1 MKKIINKFL
10 AVTMALLTALAV
22 IPFSGVSVS
31 HAARVNN
38 VSNKNTNNDNVKYFS
53 TTMYNFKREKFNNA
67 TDGIY
72 GKNTSNNFYF
82 INNNGDKWAKE
93 GVNYGNTSKIQTG
106 TNFLGNPIYKNV
118 YNVLV
123 QGIAKNELTSDG
135 KIQFN
140 YKNAGVFESP
150 EKQINGRDV
159 YQNVQFPFVK
169 DANGYYE
176 FDSSKKHVN
185 VDKNKKNGQ
194 TLTLKSGAQT
204 AGGHGSFFPF
214 NGDNDKTADHHFGM
228 NMSIPFYINENGL
241 DQNNNP
247 IKFEFSGDD
256 DVWVF
261 INGKLVLDLGGIH
274 GAIDGSIDF
283 STGKVEYGFNN
294 TNKVKVI
301 KAGETTQTDAKS
313 TTLQQIGI
321 DMAELAKGENN
332 LQIFYL
338 ERGAGESNCKIKF
351 NLQQRD
357 SLEVNKTLGET
368 TPYTDNNFEFQLL
381 KQNQNGQYEPVK
393 NKKYTL
399 YTENNSIESNNYKTD
414 KDGKF
419 YLKAGQRANFT
430 SNQIGR
436 YKVVELTGGYE
447 KTWSGTRESAA
458 TGNIA
463 DNKNAYEIQISEN
476 DTRTATRYTVNC
488 INSANVTL
496 NDDTIVLDYGKKVRH
511 NVRTNDNESSQN
523 ASVYGIGS
531 GDLAKNV
538 ESADGYSRLNED
550 VNLDNGKIKIDG
562 NGVVEYTPTRFMNSV
577 DKANYAV
584 SYQVKNGNRQD
595 TRYAYGTVN
604 VLPATSVYYEDDFGS
619 EDNTDPNVAIVWT
632 GTWKTDGSSQG
643 GNQGSENSR
652 YGWDESYNGDTGYSN
667 GSAHESS
674 TSGSRATF
682 KFTGTGVDVYSRTN
696 GNVGSIRAQ
705 LYKGDNK
712 SAMKTLY
719 IDNLSESG
727 DYYQIPTLN
736 FDDLEYGTYT
746 VKITVMAA
754 TKKEDGTTRGTYYL
768 DGIRVY
774 NPLGNVDANSV
785 AGKAY
790 NEAGESNA
798 QYISVRKE
806 LLDSTNAGSLEAS
819 INGSVFIDK
828 SENKVGDSTSN
839 IGTYKDYGPK
849 NEVYLKKGQGVAFN
863 IDGYNANNNK
873 VFIGLKSPQGKDVTV
888 KVTSGNKVQEIKLN
902 SAADLY
908 YEITPTEGGNVVIE
922 NTTDNL
928 LSITKVRITSKNATN
943 SKNSL
948 ISTPELMSY
957 VEKFDSLS
965 VKQDNNQGGNLG
977 KDDVTIENPG
987 HKPTPPGHRP
997 PGHGNN
1003 TPPGHKPPGHNKND
1017 GPNKHPQMWHK
1028 TEENVKQWFRK

>member
-1 MKKIINKFL
+1 
-10 AVTMALLTALAV
+10 
-22 IPFSGVSVS
+22 
-31 HAARVNN
+31 
-38 VSNKNTNNDNVKYFS
+38 
-53 TTMYNFKREKFNNA
+53 
-67 TDGIY
+67 
-72 GKNTSNNFYF
+72 
-82 INNNGDKWAKE
+82 
-93 GVNYGNTSKIQTG
+93 
-106 TNFLGNPIYKNV
+106 
-118 YNVLV
+118 
-123 QGIAKNELTSDG
+123 
-135 KIQFN
+135 
-140 YKNAGVFESP
+140 
-150 EKQINGRDV
+150 
-159 YQNVQFPFVK
+159 
-169 DANGYYE
+169 
-176 FDSSKKHVN
+176 
-185 VDKNKKNGQ
+185 
-194 TLTLKSGAQT
+194 
-204 AGGHGSFFPF
+204 
-214 NGDNDKTADHHFGM
+214 
-228 NMSIPFYINENGL
+228 
-241 DQNNNP
+241 
-247 IKFEFSGDD
+247 
-256 DVWVF
+256 
-261 INGKLVLDLGGIH
+261 
-274 GAIDGSIDF
+274 
-283 STGKVEYGFNN
+283 
-294 TNKVKVI
+294 
-301 KAGETTQTDAKS
+301 
-313 TTLQQIGI
+313 
-321 DMAELAKGENN
+321 
-332 LQIFYL
+332 
-338 ERGAGESNCKIKF
+338 
-351 NLQQRD
+351 
-357 SLEVNKTLGET
+357 
-368 TPYTDNNFEFQLL
+368 
-381 KQNQNGQYEPVK
+381 
-393 NKKYTL
+393 
-399 YTENNSIESNNYKTD
+399 
-414 KDGKF
+414 
-419 YLKAGQRANFT
+419 
-430 SNQIGR
+430 
-436 YKVVELTGGYE
+436 
-447 KTWSGTRESAA
+447 
-458 TGNIA
+458 
-463 DNKNAYEIQISEN
+463 
-476 DTRTATRYTVNC
+476 
-488 INSANVTL
+488 
-496 NDDTIVLDYGKKVRH
+496 
-511 NVRTNDNESSQN
+511 
-523 ASVYGIGS
+523 
-531 GDLAKNV
+531 
-538 ESADGYSRLNED
+538 
-550 VNLDNGKIKIDG
+550 
-562 NGVVEYTPTRFMNSV
+562 
-577 DKANYAV
+577 
-584 SYQVKNGNRQD
+584 
-595 TRYAYGTVN
+595 
-604 VLPATSVYYEDDFGS
+604 
-619 EDNTDPNVAIVWT
+619 
-632 GTWKTDGSSQG
+632 
-643 GNQGSENSR
+643 
-652 YGWDESYNGDTGYSN
+652 
-667 GSAHESS
+667 
-674 TSGSRATF
+674 
-682 KFTGTGVDVYSRTN
+682 
-696 GNVGSIRAQ
+696 
-705 LYKGDNK
+705 
-712 SAMKTLY
+712 MKTLY